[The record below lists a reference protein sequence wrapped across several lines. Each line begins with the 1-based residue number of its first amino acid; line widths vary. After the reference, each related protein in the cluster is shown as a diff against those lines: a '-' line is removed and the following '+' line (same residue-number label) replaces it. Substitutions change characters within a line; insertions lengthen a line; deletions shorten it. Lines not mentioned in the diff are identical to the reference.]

1 MPILGDLSKMVFK
14 YLLNINSTIP
24 PLSPNL
30 TSRPKFLKSQ
40 KMNLS
45 LNYLIR
51 EPKIKLDKTH
61 FYFYF
66 TDMVAMLKI
75 YFHLQMN
82 FLMNIM

>member
-1 MPILGDLSKMVFK
+1 
-14 YLLNINSTIP
+14 
-24 PLSPNL
+24 
-30 TSRPKFLKSQ
+30 
-40 KMNLS
+40 MNLS

-51 EPKIKLDKTH
+51 AKIKLDKTH

-82 FLMNIM
+82 FLNIM

>member
-1 MPILGDLSKMVFK
+1 
-14 YLLNINSTIP
+14 
-24 PLSPNL
+24 
-30 TSRPKFLKSQ
+30 
-40 KMNLS
+40 MNLS

-75 YFHLQMN
+75 SFANELPDEYYVIAASTL
-82 FLMNIM
+82 

>member
-1 MPILGDLSKMVFK
+1 
-14 YLLNINSTIP
+14 
-24 PLSPNL
+24 
-30 TSRPKFLKSQ
+30 
-40 KMNLS
+40 MNLS

-51 EPKIKLDKTH
+51 EPKLDKTH

>member
-1 MPILGDLSKMVFK
+1 
-14 YLLNINSTIP
+14 
-24 PLSPNL
+24 
-30 TSRPKFLKSQ
+30 
-40 KMNLS
+40 MNLS

-61 FYFYF
+61 FFYF